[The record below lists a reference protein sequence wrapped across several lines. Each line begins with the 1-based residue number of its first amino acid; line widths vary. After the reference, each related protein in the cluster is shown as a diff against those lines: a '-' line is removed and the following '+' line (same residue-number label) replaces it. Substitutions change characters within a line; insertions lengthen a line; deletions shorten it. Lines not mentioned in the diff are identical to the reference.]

1 MNNELQV
8 LKYVGLKSPKEGEGE
23 RAEKIFQGTI
33 AKKISKLVENYK
45 PTRSPMNL
53 KHKKHEE
60 NYIKVHHNQ
69 FA

>member
-33 AKKISKLVENYK
+33 AKKFL
-45 PTRSPMNL
+45 
-53 KHKKHEE
+53 
-60 NYIKVHHNQ
+60 NQ
-69 FA
+69 WKTINPQEAL